1 MCKNKN
7 TIEKDIEPTM
17 VQAPTN
23 KEIDLLFA
31 NEYFMSK
38 LAMWLAT
45 WHRIEHGNV
54 PTLKKK

>member
-1 MCKNKN
+1 MCKKKN
-7 TIEKDIEPTM
+7 IIETNIEPIT
-17 VQAPTN
+17 VPGPTN
-23 KEIDLLFA
+23 KQIDLLFA

-45 WHRIEHGNV
+45 WHRIEHGNT